1 MLTGESVVFVIID
14 FQEKLAT
21 VMSNREQSN
30 KILAVV
36 VIGGLGLCCVWVGVG
51 WIYDLVVPYV

>member
-1 MLTGESVVFVIID
+1 
-14 FQEKLAT
+14 
-21 VMSNREQSN
+21 MSNREQSN

-36 VIGGLGLCCVWVGVG
+36 VIGGLGLCCVGVGVG